1 MEVAGSKAQAGAGI
15 QALLQ
20 TDLNTSKLQGPSR
33 TVGRTASL
41 ACHGRALGK
50 HTEDW
55 AREGL
60 APRQTQHLCVF
71 LD

>member
-20 TDLNTSKLQGPSR
+20 TNLNISMLQGAITDNR
-33 TVGRTASL
+33 KDSL
-41 ACHGRALGK
+41 ACRGGRLGK
-50 HTEDW
+50 YGEGW